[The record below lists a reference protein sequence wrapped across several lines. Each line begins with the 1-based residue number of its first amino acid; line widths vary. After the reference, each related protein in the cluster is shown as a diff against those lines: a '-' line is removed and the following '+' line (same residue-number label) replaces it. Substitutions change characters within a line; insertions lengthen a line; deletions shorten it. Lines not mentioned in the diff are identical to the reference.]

1 MTRITPNFNFDGR
14 CADAI
19 ALYEQAFHAQVD
31 YVLRYRD
38 ADPQDLSMTLTKEQ
52 EDYVYH
58 AEMHIGGQR
67 IMLCDNLDVPFQTS
81 LALSLTV
88 TFDTAEDARRAFEI
102 LASGGQ
108 IIYPLHR
115 TTYSSQVGVL
125 MDRYGFRW
133 GLMTEDPNA

>member
-67 IMLCDNLDVPFQTS
+67 IPCSAITWMYPFRP
-81 LALSLTV
+81 AW
-88 TFDTAEDARRAFEI
+88 R
-102 LASGGQ
+102 
-108 IIYPLHR
+108 
-115 TTYSSQVGVL
+115 
-125 MDRYGFRW
+125 FR
-133 GLMTEDPNA
+133 LP

>member
-81 LALSLTV
+81 LALSPKV
-88 TFDTAEDARRAFEI
+88 
-102 LASGGQ
+102 
-108 IIYPLHR
+108 
-115 TTYSSQVGVL
+115 
-125 MDRYGFRW
+125 
-133 GLMTEDPNA
+133 